1 MGPQSSG
8 GRAWLLVGLSFL
20 ATQLGSGIAMA
31 QDMRNATHNALFDQ
45 RMMGFSSTAGWLAA
59 TCENQ
64 DPHSQ
69 GTCKG
74 VIWAIAERMSAEH
87 RICIPMNVTYM
98 FQVALSEVAKYRIT
112 LPEVM
117 VDPEKASRWST
128 PLRGVIE
135 QTLEGKFPCS

>member
-1 MGPQSSG
+1 MGPRRRR
-8 GRAWLLVGLSFL
+8 RACVLVMLGLVAS
-20 ATQLGSGIAMA
+20 QLGLETAWA

-45 RMMGFSSTAGWLAA
+45 RMMGFSSSAGWLAA

-87 RICIPMNVTYM
+87 KICISMNVTYM
-98 FQVALSEVAKYRIT
+98 FQVALFEVAKYRIT

-117 VDPEKASRWST
+117 VDPDKASRWST
-128 PLRGVIE
+128 PLRGVVE
-135 QTLEGKFPCS
+135 QVLADKFPCG

>member
-1 MGPQSSG
+1 MGAQRRG
-8 GRAWLLVGLSFL
+8 GRACLLIVLSLVAGEFVS
-20 ATQLGSGIAMA
+20 ATAGA

-87 RICIPMNVTYM
+87 KICIPMNVTYM

-117 VDPEKASRWST
+117 VDPDKASRWST
-128 PLRGVIE
+128 PLRSVVE
-135 QTLEGKFPCS
+135 EVLLAKFPCS

>member
-1 MGPQSSG
+1 MGPRNG
-8 GRAWLLVGLSFL
+8 GRALVLVMLALVASQLWLR
-20 ATQLGSGIAMA
+20 SGWT

-45 RMMGFSSTAGWLAA
+45 RMMGFSSSAGWLAA

-74 VIWAIAERMSAEH
+74 VIWTIAERMSGEH
-87 RICIPMNVTYM
+87 KICVPMNVTYM
-98 FQVALSEVAKYRIT
+98 FQVALVEVAKYRIT

-117 VDPEKASRWST
+117 VDPDKAGRWST
-128 PLRGVIE
+128 PFRSVVE
-135 QTLEGKFPCS
+135 QVLADKFPCS

>member
-1 MGPQSSG
+1 
-8 GRAWLLVGLSFL
+8 
-20 ATQLGSGIAMA
+20 MA
-31 QDMRNATHNALFDQ
+31 QDMRNATHNALFDN
-45 RMMGFSSTAGWLAA
+45 RMMGFSSSAGWLAA

-74 VIWAIAERMSAEH
+74 VIWAIAERMASEH

-98 FQVALSEVAKYRIT
+98 FQVTLAEIAKFRIT

-117 VDPEKASRWST
+117 VDPDKASRWST
-128 PLRGVIE
+128 PLRGVVE
-135 QTLEGKFPCS
+135 QILADKFPCG

>member
-1 MGPQSSG
+1 MARHEGWRISVLVVLVLASQFGSS
-8 GRAWLLVGLSFL
+8 RS
-20 ATQLGSGIAMA
+20 MA
-31 QDMRNATHNALFDQ
+31 QDMRNATHNALFDS
-45 RMMGFSSTAGWLAA
+45 RMMGFSSSAGWLAA

-74 VIWAIAERMSAEH
+74 VIWAIAERMAFEH

-98 FQVALSEVAKYRIT
+98 FQVTLAEIAKFRIT

-117 VDPEKASRWST
+117 VDPDKASRWST
-128 PLRGVIE
+128 PLRGVVE
-135 QTLEGKFPCS
+135 QTLIEKFPCS

>member
-1 MGPQSSG
+1 MGAQRSG
-8 GRAWLLVGLSFL
+8 GRACSLIALSVMAGVLVS
-20 ATQLGSGIAMA
+20 ATAAA

-87 RICIPMNVTYM
+87 KICIPMNVTYM

-117 VDPEKASRWST
+117 VDPDKATRWST
-128 PLRGVIE
+128 PLRSVVE
-135 QTLEGKFPCS
+135 EVLLAKFPCS

>member
-1 MGPQSSG
+1 MAGV
-8 GRAWLLVGLSFL
+8 LVS
-20 ATQLGSGIAMA
+20 ATAAA

-87 RICIPMNVTYM
+87 KICIPMNVTYM

-117 VDPEKASRWST
+117 VDPDKATRWST
-128 PLRGVIE
+128 PLRSVVE
-135 QTLEGKFPCS
+135 EVLLAKFPCS

>member
-1 MGPQSSG
+1 MGPRNG
-8 GRAWLLVGLSFL
+8 GRALVLVMLALVASQLWLR
-20 ATQLGSGIAMA
+20 SGWT

-45 RMMGFSSTAGWLAA
+45 RMMGFSSSAGWLAA

-74 VIWAIAERMSAEH
+74 VIWAIAERMSSE
-87 RICIPMNVTYM
+87 RKICVPMNVTYM
-98 FQVALSEVAKYRIT
+98 FQVALFEVAKYRIT

-117 VDPEKASRWST
+117 VDPDKASRWST
-128 PLRGVIE
+128 PLRSVVE
-135 QTLEGKFPCS
+135 QALAEKFPCS

>member
-1 MGPQSSG
+1 MARHKGWRISV
-8 GRAWLLVGLSFL
+8 LVMLVL
-20 ATQLGSGIAMA
+20 ACQFGTSRSMA
-31 QDMRNATHNALFDQ
+31 QDMRNATHNALFDN
-45 RMMGFSSTAGWLAA
+45 RMMGFSSSAGWLAA

-74 VIWAIAERMSAEH
+74 VIWAIAERMASEH

-98 FQVALSEVAKYRIT
+98 FQVTLAEIAKFRIT

-117 VDPEKASRWST
+117 VDPDKASRWST
-128 PLRGVIE
+128 PLRGVVE
-135 QTLEGKFPCS
+135 HTLADKFPCS

>member
-1 MGPQSSG
+1 MGPRRG
-8 GRAWLLVGLSFL
+8 GRARVLVMLGLVAS
-20 ATQLGSGIAMA
+20 QLGVETAWG

-45 RMMGFSSTAGWLAA
+45 RMMGFSSSAGWLAA

-74 VIWAIAERMSAEH
+74 VIWAVAERMASEQK
-87 RICIPMNVTYM
+87 ICIPMNVTYM
-98 FQVALSEVAKYRIT
+98 FQVTLAEIARFRIT

-117 VDPEKASRWST
+117 VDPEKATRWST
-128 PLRGVIE
+128 PLRSVLE
-135 QTLEGKFPCS
+135 QILAEKFPCG

>member
-1 MGPQSSG
+1 VLVMLG
-8 GRAWLLVGLSFL
+8 LLASQPGVET
-20 ATQLGSGIAMA
+20 ARA

-45 RMMGFSSTAGWLAA
+45 RMMGFSSSAGWLAA

-87 RICIPMNVTYM
+87 KICIPMNVTYM
-98 FQVALSEVAKYRIT
+98 FQVALFEVAKYRIT

-128 PLRGVIE
+128 PLRGVLE
-135 QTLEGKFPCS
+135 QVLADKFPCN

>member
-1 MGPQSSG
+1 MAQRNGRRMRVLVTLLLAAVPDAMG
-8 GRAWLLVGLSFL
+8 
-20 ATQLGSGIAMA
+20 
-31 QDMRNATHNALFDQ
+31 QDMRNATHNALFDN
-45 RMMGFSSTAGWLAA
+45 RMMGFASSAGWLAA

-74 VIWAIAERMSAEH
+74 VIWAIADRMTAEG

-98 FQVALSEVAKYRIT
+98 FQVALAEIAKFRVT

-117 VDPEKASRWST
+117 VDPDKASRWST
-128 PLRGVIE
+128 PVRSVVE
-135 QTLEGKFPCS
+135 QALAEKFPCS

>member
-1 MGPQSSG
+1 
-8 GRAWLLVGLSFL
+8 LLIVLSLVAGEFAL
-20 ATQLGSGIAMA
+20 ATAGA

-45 RMMGFSSTAGWLAA
+45 RMMGFTSSAGWLAA

-87 RICIPMNVTYM
+87 KICIPMNVTYM

-117 VDPEKASRWST
+117 VDPDKASRWST
-128 PLRGVIE
+128 PLRSVVE
-135 QTLEGKFPCS
+135 EVLLAKFPCS

>member
-1 MGPQSSG
+1 MLGLLASQPG
-8 GRAWLLVGLSFL
+8 VETAW
-20 ATQLGSGIAMA
+20 A
-31 QDMRNATHNALFDQ
+31 QDMRNATHSALFDQ
-45 RMMGFSSTAGWLAA
+45 RMMGFSSSAGWLAA

-87 RICIPMNVTYM
+87 KICIPMNVTYM
-98 FQVALSEVAKYRIT
+98 FQVALFEVAKYRIT

-128 PLRGVIE
+128 PLRGVLE
-135 QTLEGKFPCS
+135 QVLADKFPCN

>member
-1 MGPQSSG
+1 MLALAASLLGPQA
-8 GRAWLLVGLSFL
+8 AW
-20 ATQLGSGIAMA
+20 A
-31 QDMRNATHNALFDQ
+31 QDMRNATHNASFDK
-45 RMMGFSSTAGWLAA
+45 RMMGFSSSAGWLAA

-87 RICIPMNVTYM
+87 KICIHMNVTYM
-98 FQVALSEVAKYRIT
+98 FQVAMIEVAKYRIT

-117 VDPEKASRWST
+117 VDPDKASRWST
-128 PLRGVIE
+128 PLRSVVE
-135 QTLEGKFPCS
+135 QVLADKFPCG